1 MKFKVSSKVKGSLI
15 LKSIGRPV
23 AAGATVHVEGHALY
37 ADDIQRALK
46 TGLLTPSNP
55 EEQIKLQKEII
66 NKTTE
71 AVLINKSDRVVII
84 GGVSIRPNGS
94 TIRDI
99 NELDIN
105 AVKQCI
111 EKGLIQVIVD
121 VDKDLFANGIKDKP
135 SVAPKKQI
143 ELEEGIDILEENTD
157 HTKELVDFID
167 DIEQKEDKEEVSK
180 AVVWDF
186 RAQESK
192 EAKVVPKTGQKLL
205 YDENDDKDDVNMI
218 DALDNAND
226 VNEDEDEE
234 IKLINEKIEN
244 MKKLLAKKKSSKNKT
259 SKKKET
265 SSIKT
270 KFKTEGDVAQPLD
283 SMGNLLKN
291 DTTHMVE
298 GFGSDE
304 VSFVDQEQ
312 AQKSIDEAK
321 KRDSGI
327 NIDLD

>member
-55 EEQIKLQKEII
+55 EEQIKIKEEII

-71 AVLINKSDRVVII
+71 VVLINKSDRVVII

-121 VDKDLFANGIKDKP
+121 VDEDLFTNGIKEKSKKTNKDKS
-135 SVAPKKQI
+135 SVAPKEQI
-143 ELEEGIDILEENTD
+143 ELEKGIDILEENTD
-157 HTKELVDFID
+157 HTKELVDFINN
-167 DIEQKEDKEEVSK
+167 V
-180 AVVWDF
+180 
-186 RAQESK
+186 
-192 EAKVVPKTGQKLL
+192 
-205 YDENDDKDDVNMI
+205 Y
-218 DALDNAND
+218 
-226 VNEDEDEE
+226 
-234 IKLINEKIEN
+234 
-244 MKKLLAKKKSSKNKT
+244 KK
-259 SKKKET
+259 
-265 SSIKT
+265 
-270 KFKTEGDVAQPLD
+270 
-283 SMGNLLKN
+283 
-291 DTTHMVE
+291 
-298 GFGSDE
+298 
-304 VSFVDQEQ
+304 
-312 AQKSIDEAK
+312 
-321 KRDSGI
+321 
-327 NIDLD
+327 